1 MSTKKDVH
9 YAIHDHFAAQGDHL
23 GAQHADPSKRV
34 VPGHG
39 TVDARQP
46 VCRHSNKQSVGSDT
60 LAEISAKGATTAN
73 VKVGG

>member
-1 MSTKKDVH
+1 MKKDIH
-9 YAIHDHFAAQGDHL
+9 EQIHDALASVGDHL

-46 VCRHSNKQSVGSDT
+46 VCRHSNKSSVGSDT
-60 LAEISAKGATTAN
+60 LAEISAKGATTAG
-73 VKVGG
+73 VKVAGG